1 MQSQIESLQTNSLS
15 LHGQI
20 LSLQGENTN
29 TKEEMKFEVKE
40 VNSKED
46 IEQLTVNIKKDK
58 KMCYKLVLND
68 ETSNNYIIPKKVIG
82 TSICI
87 ENTVYYYE
95 FQNKQEEFI
104 NAFKEIFEDKEIRSI
119 WDSEKEEYYFS
130 VVDVISALTDSN
142 NPRNYWNML
151 KKRMKKEEQSEL
163 STKCVQLKMKSRKDG
178 KSYSTDTLDTKGIL
192 RLIESVPSP
201 KAEPFKL
208 WLANLGSERI
218 DEVFDP
224 EIAIN
229 RAVNYYRNK
238 DYTDEWI
245 KARLMG
251 IVDRFKLTD
260 IWKEGGINKPIEYAL
275 LTNEIY
281 KGWSGM
287 KANEYKE
294 LKGLR
299 KESLRDNM
307 TDIEVALTNIGEIAT
322 RDIAREEHPQGLKE
336 NLKVAKRGGGVAKG
350 ARDLY
355 EKETKKSAISKDNA
369 LNYRYVNEQQKIES
383 KVNE

>member
-1 MQSQIESLQTNSLS
+1 MN
-15 LHGQI
+15 
-20 LSLQGENTN
+20 N
-29 TKEEMKFEVKE
+29 
-40 VNSKED
+40 
-46 IEQLTVNIKKDK
+46 
-58 KMCYKLVLND
+58 KL
-68 ETSNNYIIPKKVIG
+68 ETISNL
-82 TSICI
+82 
-87 ENTVYYYE
+87 
-95 FQNKQEEFI
+95 
-104 NAFKEIFEDKEIRSI
+104 FEDKEIRSI
-119 WDSEKEEYYFS
+119 WDSKNEEYYFS
-130 VVDVISALTDSN
+130 VVDIIGALTN
-142 NPRNYWNML
+142 ANIPRNYWSDL
-151 KKRMKKEEQSEL
+151 KRKL
-163 STKCVQLKMKSRKDG
+163 SVEGSQLHENIVQLKMKSKKDG
-178 KSYSTDTLDTKGIL
+178 KSYLTDTLDTKGVL

-201 KAEPFKL
+201 KAQPFKL
-208 WLANLGSERI
+208 WLANLGNERI

-238 DYTDEWI
+238 GYTDEWI
-245 KARLMG
+245 KARLTG

-260 IWKEGGINKPIEYAL
+260 IWKEGGITKPMEYAM

-287 KANEYKE
+287 KASEYKE

-322 RDIAREEHPQGLKE
+322 RDISRGEHPQGLKE
-336 NLKVAKRGGGVAKG
+336 NLNVAKRGGGVAKG

-369 LNYRYVNEQQKIES
+369 LNYQYVDEQPKIES
-383 KVNE
+383 NDYGEL